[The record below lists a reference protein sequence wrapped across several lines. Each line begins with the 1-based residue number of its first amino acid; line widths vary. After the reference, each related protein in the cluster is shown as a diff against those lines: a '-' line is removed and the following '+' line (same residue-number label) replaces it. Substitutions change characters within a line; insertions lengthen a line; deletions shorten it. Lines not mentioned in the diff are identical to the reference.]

1 MYYERNYIMAVNEGV
16 GKKIVEALKKQS
28 NGVELTQELSE
39 IQQNDISEN
48 LDFEDSDFSTVD
60 PSAVSELYS
69 DPVLVQP
76 TEEEEVNEETFEIKE
91 QPVYE
96 EPVQIQGF
104 QQENINN
111 FEPNIA
117 SMPQQPKGWNFN
129 QPQNF
134 NISYEQPQVHN
145 EAISAKQFEMPPNV
159 AVLKRLIAQ
168 LPTGVTK
175 QTGAQIIKQTMEAL
189 GISMNTVLHEAQKVQ
204 DDMNESIKNCMM
216 SIQEYKNNIR
226 NLEKQ
231 GLDYQRQVNQ
241 LNDLISLFILS
252 DKD

>member
-1 MYYERNYIMAVNEGV
+1 MATNDGV

-28 NGVELTQELSE
+28 NQEVELAPEYVEPQEEILQEVQPEESFETIESE
-39 IQQNDISEN
+39 VES
-48 LDFEDSDFSTVD
+48 
-60 PSAVSELYS
+60 LYS
-69 DPVLVQP
+69 GQFEQEKEPAVEDR
-76 TEEEEVNEETFEIKE
+76 FEIKE
-91 QPVYE
+91 EPVSNNVFVETPVVENKAETSTFSFEQQPQTTYTEPQGWNFSQVQEPEQPV
-96 EPVQIQGF
+96 F
-104 QQENINN
+104 
-111 FEPNIA
+111 A
-117 SMPQQPKGWNFN
+117 PQQPVTVPV
-129 QPQNF
+129 QT
-134 NISYEQPQVHN
+134 
-145 EAISAKQFEMPPNV
+145 AKQFDMPPNV
-159 AVLKRLIAQ
+159 SVLKKLIAQ

-189 GISMNTVLHEAQKVQ
+189 GISMSTVLHEAQKVQ

-216 SIQEYKNNIR
+216 SIQEYKNNIK

>member
-1 MYYERNYIMAVNEGV
+1 MTTNEGV

-28 NGVELTQELSE
+28 T
-39 IQQNDISEN
+39 NDIDMGEETEVLTNIEAEDSN
-48 LDFEDSDFSTVD
+48 LDINRSSDDIFAQSEAAPILQNEDT
-60 PSAVSELYS
+60 
-69 DPVLVQP
+69 
-76 TEEEEVNEETFEIKE
+76 TFEIKE
-91 QPVYE
+91 EPSYTAEQKGFNFDTSETQTNETVFQNQNWDFGDNQTY
-96 EPVQIQGF
+96 EPVF
-104 QQENINN
+104 KE
-111 FEPNIA
+111 E
-117 SMPQQPKGWNFN
+117 K
-129 QPQNF
+129 
-134 NISYEQPQVHN
+134 IS
-145 EAISAKQFEMPPNV
+145 ISPDAKQFDMPANV
-159 AVLKRLIAQ
+159 AVLKKLITQ

-189 GISMNTVLHEAQKVQ
+189 GISMNSVLHDAQKVQ
-204 DDMNESIKNCMM
+204 DEMNDSIKNCMM